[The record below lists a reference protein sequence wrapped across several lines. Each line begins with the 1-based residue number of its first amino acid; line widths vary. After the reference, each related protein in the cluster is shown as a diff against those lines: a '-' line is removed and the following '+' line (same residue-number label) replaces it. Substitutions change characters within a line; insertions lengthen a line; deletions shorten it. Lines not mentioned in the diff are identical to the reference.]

1 VTGMSGAG
9 KSTALRE
16 LERQG
21 FQTVDTD
28 YGSWCHEVDGDNV
41 WDEMKMSSLLA
52 GARDDVLY
60 LSGTVA
66 NQGQC
71 YDRFDAVV
79 LLTALIDVGAS
90 DQNMVTRAVRG

>member
-1 VTGMSGAG
+1 
-9 KSTALRE
+9 
-16 LERQG
+16 
-21 FQTVDTD
+21 
-28 YGSWCHEVDGDNV
+28 
-41 WDEMKMSSLLA
+41 MSSLLA
-52 GARDDVLY
+52 EARDDVLY